1 MTYYREE
8 CEQMVLS
15 KANVLLL
22 DTYTGDGTP
31 LLVIRSITCVA

>member
-15 KANVLLL
+15 KANVLLP
-22 DTYTGDGTP
+22 DTYTKNGTP
-31 LLVIRSITCVA
+31 IEKC